1 MLVER
6 RRLRRRLAFWRILA
20 ILAVIIGALAFLGRE
35 SAAPLGP
42 HIARVRVEG
51 IILDDPRR
59 SRVLRELAEAD
70 RVAAVM
76 VVVNSP
82 GGTVAGSE
90 ALYED
95 LRDIAAK
102 KPLVA
107 VMSEAAASGGYIA
120 ALAADH
126 IVARG
131 NTLTASIGV
140 VAEIPSIKGLLETVG
155 IEVTRVKSG
164 PLKGEPSFVEPP
176 SEAVLEA
183 QQALIADAYEWFRGL
198 VAERR
203 RLAGEALDRVAD
215 GRVLTG
221 RQALAAGLVDAI
233 GGEET
238 ARRWLADER
247 GIGEDL
253 RVVDYDWRES
263 GLLWPLDEVGES
275 LAALAGRRP
284 VVSPGPRLYAVIA
297 Q

>member
-20 ILAVIIGALAFLGRE
+20 ILAVIVGVLAFLGRE

-42 HIARVRVEG
+42 HIARVRIEG

-59 SRVLRELAEAD
+59 SRVLRELAEAN

-95 LRDIAAK
+95 LRAIAAK

-120 ALAADH
+120 ALASDH

-140 VAEIPSIKGLLETVG
+140 VAEIPSIKGLLESVG

-164 PLKGEPSFVEPP
+164 PLKGEPNFVEPP
-176 SEAVLEA
+176 SEEVLEA
-183 QQALIADAYEWFRGL
+183 QRALITDAYEWFRGL

-203 RLAGEALDRVAD
+203 RLSGEALDRVAD

-221 RQALAAGLVDAI
+221 RQALAAGLIDAI

-238 ARRWLADER
+238 ARRWLAEER
-247 GIGEDL
+247 DIGEDL
-253 RVVDYDWRES
+253 RVVDYDWREH

-275 LAALAGRRP
+275 LATLAGRRP